1 MRLWTHNDLD
11 RPAQFINMDKTYC
24 IFGDSVTQAAYVRD
38 SWVNL
43 LKTYLEDKYQSDFV
57 NVFNLGVGG
66 NTTNDILK
74 RFDEES
80 SARTPTSIIF
90 AVGINDSSLHLVEKN
105 IFESNLKRLCDMATK
120 FSTDITFIGPVL
132 SVDSYD
138 RKRAEDYN
146 NILKTVVCSRNFKFI
161 QLLDKLNPEDF
172 QDGLHPNE
180 QGHRKMFEIIKFQ

>member
-1 MRLWTHNDLD
+1 
-11 RPAQFINMDKTYC
+11 MDKTYC
-24 IFGDSVTQAAYVRD
+24 VFGDSVTQAAYVRV
-38 SWVNL
+38 SWVDL
-43 LKTYLEDKYQSDFV
+43 LKTFLEDKFPDDFV

-74 RFDEES
+74 RFEGES
-80 SARTPTSIIF
+80 LARTPTSIIF

-105 IFESNLKRLCDMATK
+105 IFKSNLKRLCDMATK

-132 SVDSYD
+132 SVDSHD
-138 RKRAEDYN
+138 RKRVEDYN
-146 NILKTVVCSRNFKFI
+146 NVLETVVCSRNFKFI

-180 QGHRKMFEIIKFQ
+180 QGHRKMFEIIKKYF